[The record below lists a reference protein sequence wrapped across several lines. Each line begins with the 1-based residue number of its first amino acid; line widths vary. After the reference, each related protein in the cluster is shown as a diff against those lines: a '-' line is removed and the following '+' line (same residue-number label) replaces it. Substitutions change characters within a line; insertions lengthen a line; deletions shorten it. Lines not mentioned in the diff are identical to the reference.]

1 MRNFNKRKVPLTC
14 IDNIWSADLA
24 DKQSIRKFN
33 KRFRFLLCVIYS
45 KYS

>member
-1 MRNFNKRKVPLTC
+1 MRNFNKRKVHLTC